1 MIYKSFEFN
10 KINTSKSNYFLFYGE
25 NEGLK
30 NETLEKNFKEKF
42 KNKTHHYDENEILK
56 DDKILFNSI
65 MSKSFFDNEK
75 LIIISR
81 VSDKIYKT
89 IAEIVEMQ
97 NEDVKVILIA
107 DKLEKKSK
115 LRNFFEKEKKLVC
128 VPFYSDNYQS
138 LLYIAKDYFKKI
150 KVPISQEI
158 LNVIIERSSGDR
170 KNLKNELLK
179 IESYFNDKKEIKFE
193 DVLKL
198 TNLSQN
204 HNYSELV
211 DFCLAKNKKKV
222 ISIINENHF
231 SNDDTILII
240 RTFLSKVKRLAK
252 LKDESNKN
260 KSLEAVIASFKPPIF
275 WKDKDLIKQQL
286 RILTEDNISLLLQKV
301 NNIELSMKKNYE
313 NSINILLDF
322 IFRQSEPINNFS

>member
-10 KINTSKSNYFLFYGE
+10 KINKDNFNYYLFYGE

-30 NETLEKNFKEKF
+30 NEIIEKNFKERF
-42 KNKTHHYDENEILK
+42 KNKTYYYDESEILK
-56 DDKILFNSI
+56 NEKILFNDI
-65 MSKSFFDNEK
+65 LSKSFFDNEK

-81 VSDKIYKT
+81 ISDKIYK
-89 IAEIVEMQ
+89 IIVEITEIQ
-97 NEDVKVILIA
+97 NKDIKVILIA

-115 LRNFFEKEKKLVC
+115 LRNFFEKEQKCVC
-128 VPFYSDNYQS
+128 VPFYSDTYQS

-150 KVPISQEI
+150 KIPISQEI
-158 LNVIIERSSGDR
+158 LNIIIERSSGDR
-170 KNLKNELLK
+170 KNLKNELSK
-179 IESYFNDKKEIKFE
+179 ISSYAHNKNEIKFE
-193 DVLKL
+193 EILKL

-204 HNYSELV
+204 YNYSELV

-222 ISIINENHF
+222 TNIINENHF

-240 RTFLSKVKRLAK
+240 RTFLSKAKRLAK
-252 LKDESNKN
+252 LKNEMSKEKN
-260 KSLEAVIASFKPPIF
+260 LEKAIASFKPPIF

-286 RILTEDNISLLLQKV
+286 KILTKDKISLLLKNI
-301 NNIELSMKKNYE
+301 NNTELLMKKNYE

-322 IFRQSEPINNFS
+322 IFKESELINNFS